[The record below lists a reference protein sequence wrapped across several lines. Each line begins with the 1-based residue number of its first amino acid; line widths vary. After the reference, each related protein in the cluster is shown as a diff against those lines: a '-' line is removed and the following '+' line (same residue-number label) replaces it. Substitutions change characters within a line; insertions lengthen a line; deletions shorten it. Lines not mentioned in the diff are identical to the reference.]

1 MKKSGKGAA
10 AGQSRSIRTLSRKD
24 PPPQHETAAVIGK
37 RNHVAEHTYQNVA
50 SSNMVANSSGMF
62 TGST

>member
-24 PPPQHETAAVIGK
+24 PPQQHESAVIGK

-62 TGST
+62 TGAT